1 MNQLGKVL
9 LIASVTSLALV
20 GCQRREQL
28 DDALER
34 LRNTPARA
42 ELNCSMDAMF
52 EISNCGLRIRRGAF
66 IKPPDIKV
74 DIRTIQISL
83 QAISANVTVT
93 NGQAT
98 LSLQSAGSDVGS
110 AAFAYTKIENDMVF
124 DQPDQVNAWIN
135 SFNVA
140 IDGFDLTLDNV
151 AIVMPAE
158 TVSEITVRESVY
170 GVGIGTHNFRV
181 IRNGR
186 GGINP
191 MPE

>member
-1 MNQLGKVL
+1 MNQFIKLL

-83 QAISANVTVT
+83 QAISANVTVA

-110 AAFAYTKIENDMVF
+110 AAFAYTKIGDDIVF

-135 SFNVA
+135 SFNVD

-151 AIVMPAE
+151 AIVVPAE

>member
-83 QAISANVTVT
+83 QAISANVAVT